1 MGSAPSRAV
10 FAVSSDVYHV
20 YLHTGCK
27 LPQANTIKKIDG
39 TIKITI
45 NPGANEDDDPE
56 ATVCQSKILK
66 IKEKFSSHSEGTV
79 DVEFW
84 VPKEERVGEPKLLKI
99 ELDGGSC
106 SCICTKDPLYIREVT
121 VMWDNKTYRFPI
133 HNYLSPY
140 TPSRSCCGST
150 EDGTPQQG
158 CVPYL
163 YATPGHGTLK
173 HNETEDFIL
182 RAREKDHNITNSM
195 MPWENADK
203 VGPIP
208 SWIDVKGGEYENLPR
223 FLQFRDAWLD
233 AFEGARDA
241 GEDKMK
247 CPVILNKVCSCCCG
261 GPPQRNFKSFTD
273 YADSFTKMG
282 ESVGWNKKDIQ
293 DGLKVGQIF
302 HHDAEFA
309 RQIIQGPNSTRLRRV
324 ENLSDTWQE
333 AIDKDMLPTYA
344 IDGEDLN
351 AVIKDGRLFEILYSE
366 ILNDIGHGGENSKF
380 ITGTTQTWYVVQ
392 ADCLLFQSN
401 TRPEDKSFVPVL
413 IRLENKNDGE
423 KQTWWHPAENDTSM
437 TDPKYL
443 SWLLAKMYFRCA
455 DWGIY
460 SIGTHYARAHAM
472 NEVFASSM
480 YRNLPSAHPLL
491 RLLQP
496 HFQGII
502 GINMQARKV
511 LISPTENAFANF
523 MSSGDDLPQLLVNC
537 CKELDYEHLVIPKD
551 FESRGLKDLPN
562 FFFRDDSE
570 DLWMI
575 LLDYVKNMVDLSY
588 LSEDDVSKDTELQK
602 FVEEIRGPGFEGFG
616 GAGFPESIET
626 KEKLVEYLTA
636 LIFNVSCFHTGVNFQ
651 TNKYLGHLVNAPP
664 SLRLPPPEQDDVI
677 TMERI
682 MNSLPQYEVALAT
695 MVIIGVLS
703 NFSPIERFY
712 VETKA
717 ENRQGYLGE
726 NLAVSLEQEGH
737 IKDMVKEM
745 EKLRDKIAD
754 RNKGK
759 YLAYDVLSPN
769 NIPITTQT

>member
-45 NPGANEDDDPE
+45 NPGANDDDDPD
-56 ATVCQSKILK
+56 TKVSQSTILK
-66 IKEKFSSHSEGTV
+66 IKEKFDSHNEGTV

-84 VPKEERVGEPKLLKI
+84 VSKEEQVGEPKLLKI
-99 ELDGGSC
+99 ELHGGSC
-106 SCICTKDPLYIREVT
+106 SCICTEDPLYIREVT

-133 HNYLSPY
+133 NNYLSPY
-140 TPSRSCCGST
+140 TPRSACCGCT
-150 EDGTPQQG
+150 EDGTPQQR

-182 RAREKDHNITNSM
+182 RAREKDHKITHSM
-195 MPWENADK
+195 MPWENPDK
-203 VGPIP
+203 VGPVP
-208 SWIDVKGGEYENLPR
+208 SWISVKGGEYENLPR
-223 FLQFRDAWLD
+223 FLQFREAWLD
-233 AFEGARDA
+233 AFEGSRDA
-241 GEDKMK
+241 GQKKMQ
-247 CPVILNKVCSCCCG
+247 CPVILNKVGSCCCS

-282 ESVGWNKKDIQ
+282 EYVGWNKKDIQ

-302 HHDAEFA
+302 DHDAEFA
-309 RQIIQGPNSTRLRRV
+309 RQIIQGPNSTRLRKV
-324 ENLSDTWQE
+324 EKLSDTWQV

-344 IDGEDLN
+344 IDGEDLD
-351 AVIKDGRLFEILYSE
+351 AVIKDGRLFEILNSE
-366 ILNDIGHGGENSKF
+366 VLNDIGHGGEESKF
-380 ITGTTQTWYVVQ
+380 ITGTAQTWYVVQ

-401 TRPEDKSFVPVL
+401 TRPKEESFVPVL

-423 KQTWWHPAENDTSM
+423 KQTWWHPGENDTSE
-437 TDPKYL
+437 TDPKDL
-443 SWLLAKMYFRCA
+443 SWLLAKMFFRCA

-480 YRNLPSAHPLL
+480 YRNLPSAHPLF

-502 GINMQARKV
+502 GINTQARKV
-511 LISPTENAFANF
+511 LISETENAFATF
-523 MSSGDDLPQLLVNC
+523 MSSADDLSQLLVNC
-537 CKELDYEHLVIPKD
+537 CKELDYGHLVIPKD

-562 FFFRDDSE
+562 FLFRDDSE
-570 DLWMI
+570 DLWVI

-588 LSEDDVSKDTELQK
+588 LSKDDVSKDTELQT
-602 FVEEIRGPGFEGFG
+602 FVEEIRDPGFIGFG
-616 GAGFPESIET
+616 GAGFPESVDT
-626 KEKLVEYLTA
+626 KENLVEYLTA

-651 TNKYLGHLVNAPP
+651 INKYLGYIVNAPP

-682 MNSLPQYEVALAT
+682 MDSLPQYEVALAT
-695 MVIIGVLS
+695 MVITQVLG

-717 ENRQGYLGE
+717 ENKQGYIGE
-726 NLAVSLEQEGH
+726 NLAMSPEQEGH
-737 IKDMVKEM
+737 IKDMVREM
-745 EKLRDKIAD
+745 ERLRDKIAV
-754 RNKGK
+754 RNKDK